1 MEEKSSLLKR
11 TKKIILAVILYL
23 LISGFISIKLYF
35 NPNFLGSLW
44 AHLLV
49 GTNISD
55 IVKIFPESYMV
66 DTDVILEKL
75 AEKAGADSIVTDTGL
90 APQFEIDGE
99 RYNCKCFS
107 TNYFRIYTLDKV

>member
-1 MEEKSSLLKR
+1 M
-11 TKKIILAVILYL
+11 KKIDF
-23 LISGFISIKLYF
+23 SK
-35 NPNFLGSLW
+35 
-44 AHLLV
+44 
-49 GTNISD
+49 SD
-55 IVKIFPESYMV
+55 KKITGV
-66 DTDVILEKL
+66 TLEQL